1 MNLPHY
7 VDSMS
12 AIFLLFL
19 LGDKKEI
26 EKEEKQEKEEE
37 NAPASSKLFLWLIL
51 HGHIDNSYPF
61 LL

>member
-1 MNLPHY
+1 
-7 VDSMS
+7 MS